1 MKLLEEANDAFAGI
15 EPEERVR
22 LARLGSLLFM
32 VGSLTAI
39 PAGLLLEPQP
49 QLYEHVVSA
58 AGFLLG
64 LIAFF
69 LPWERMEP
77 GWLHFFPVVG
87 ALVVVAGVAVF
98 SVVFSFFLVLAGMF
112 VAISVRKPI
121 VFSAYMAY
129 FVLALLIPFAYTN
142 RDLSDQAI
150 IILATLPV
158 LFIVA
163 YVSRYMHEV
172 VEQQKEQYR
181 VFASQAIALGE
192 RIKGNGDRIKGNG
205 DRTLD
210 DSPAALERRLK
221 NLTLASSRDRR
232 DWSTRPK
239 VWPPSSN

>member
-1 MKLLEEANDAFAGI
+1 MKLIEEAKHAFAGV
-15 EPEERVR
+15 EPEDRER

-49 QLYEHVVSA
+49 VLHEHVVSVV
-58 AGFLLG
+58 GFLLG
-64 LIAFF
+64 LVALF
-69 LPWERMEP
+69 LPWERMSS
-77 GWLHFFPVVG
+77 GWLHFFPAVG
-87 ALVVVAGVAVF
+87 TLVVIAGVTVF

-112 VAISVRKPI
+112 VAISVRNSN

-129 FVLALLIPFAYTN
+129 FVFALLLPFAYTN
-142 RDLSDQAI
+142 RDISHQAI

-163 YVSRYMHEV
+163 YVSRYMHEI

-181 VFASQAIALGE
+181 LFASQAIALGE
-192 RIKGNGDRIKGNG
+192 RIKGES
-205 DRTLD
+205 DRTLG